1 MRNRFAAAACTRP
14 MGHRRVNANSN
25 ERIGD
30 VLFTSISVVFL

>member
-1 MRNRFAAAACTRP
+1 MKTASQRQRAL
-14 MGHRRVNANSN
+14 GHRRVYANSN